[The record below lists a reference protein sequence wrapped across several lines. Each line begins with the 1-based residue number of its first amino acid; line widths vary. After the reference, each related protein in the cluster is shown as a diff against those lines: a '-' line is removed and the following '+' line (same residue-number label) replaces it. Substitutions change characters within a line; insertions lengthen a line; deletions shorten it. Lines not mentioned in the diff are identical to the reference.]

1 MARTN
6 KRSFKHYSSEPSVQK
21 FFVEHTQRAPV
32 FYTGPG
38 GRLAIFVDGSHAR
51 SGALGWETTQA
62 GDEKTQEERQRSII
76 LYRKEALRLAEIA
89 FDDLKSQL
97 EDSASF
103 GDAEEQLEEL
113 TRLRDKARRCRRKLR
128 RAEAALDEVTPEEV
142 KNLRKHQAYVRQ
154 RKEEFKQRVEKIK
167 L

>member
-1 MARTN
+1 MLGVALWAG
-6 KRSFKHYSSEPSVQK
+6 KR
-21 FFVEHTQRAPV
+21 R
-32 FYTGPG
+32 
-38 GRLAIFVDGSHAR
+38 RLAMK
-51 SGALGWETTQA
+51 
-62 GDEKTQEERQRSII
+62 KTQEERQRSII